1 MLGIIAMNIL
11 STKEKFVY
19 PSSVLL
25 MMLFGM
31 KKVRMWTKTPR
42 ARARLAAI
50 KKMFPSQSVSVCQP
64 YVGQRRS
71 R

>member
-1 MLGIIAMNIL
+1 MNIL

-50 KKMFPSQSVSVCQP
+50 KKMFPSQYSVCQP
-64 YVGQRRS
+64 FTSVKEG
-71 R
+71 

>member
-1 MLGIIAMNIL
+1 MLTSKTHILFIKYLRPCHYRNINWLLTFIPQIRLMLGIIAMNIL

-31 KKVRMWTKTPR
+31 KKVRM
-42 ARARLAAI
+42 
-50 KKMFPSQSVSVCQP
+50 
-64 YVGQRRS
+64 
-71 R
+71 